1 MIDIAQQTYCKDCG
15 AVLIQAERQ
24 GPHKKEFCN
33 PTCRQRWHRKHQAVS
48 REQESQEARI
58 AVLEMEI
65 EKLQGTSE
73 ARIAAL
79 EKEIQRMQ
87 ERLNV
92 EERFRTDTQV
102 RHFKSW
108 LRRHLQARDT
118 DFFKRFL
125 ADTRL
130 PQHASRSRYE
140 AFMRLYRYSDEDIY
154 LFEEAWKDMMFI
166 QS

>member
-1 MIDIAQQTYCKDCG
+1 MIDIAQRTYCKDCG
-15 AVLIQAERQ
+15 APLVQAEKQ

-33 PTCRQRWHRKHQAVS
+33 PTCRQRWHRKHQAIS

-58 AVLEMEI
+58 AVLEKEI
-65 EKLQGTSE
+65 EQL
-73 ARIAAL
+73 
-79 EKEIQRMQ
+79 Q

-108 LRRHLQARDT
+108 LRRNLQARDT

-140 AFMRLYRYSDEDIY
+140 AFMRLYRYSEEDIY
-154 LFEEAWKDMMFI
+154 LFEEAWKDMLFI
-166 QS
+166 QSLPIVTEESEE